1 MHIGNSSGIKLLH
14 GKVFQVFTFFLGS
27 LTKKDDVFCYH
38 SYETFF
44 SFFLACNI
52 LMLEDKRLFTLTNAG
67 EARNCSLTS
76 VFTPNL
82 KLIQF
87 QIGPP
92 SMTPGLLSP
101 VSASHKFP
109 TSTNFSE
116 NIHWCVKTHI
126 NFSFTIHCICCHLF
140 GIPSSLTFPSVL
152 EPITQT
158 LAVLQLLI
166 RPIWRLRKIY
176 AAVSQSLP
184 KR

>member
-1 MHIGNSSGIKLLH
+1 MVFLIPPLPPYGIYTVLFSLALL
-14 GKVFQVFTFFLGS
+14 QRS
-27 LTKKDDVFCYH
+27 MYCVFCYH

-140 GIPSSLTFPSVL
+140 GIPSSLTFSSVL
-152 EPITQT
+152 EPIT
-158 LAVLQLLI
+158 
-166 RPIWRLRKIY
+166 
-176 AAVSQSLP
+176 
-184 KR
+184 

>member
-1 MHIGNSSGIKLLH
+1 MKRSIAYFAIIHTKP
-14 GKVFQVFTFFLGS
+14 FF
-27 LTKKDDVFCYH
+27 F
-38 SYETFF
+38 
-44 SFFLACNI
+44 FFLACNI

-101 VSASHKFP
+101 VSASHKSP

-126 NFSFTIHCICCHLF
+126 NFSFTIHCICCHLY
-140 GIPSSLTFPSVL
+140 GIPSSLTFSSVL
-152 EPITQT
+152 EPIT
-158 LAVLQLLI
+158 
-166 RPIWRLRKIY
+166 
-176 AAVSQSLP
+176 
-184 KR
+184 